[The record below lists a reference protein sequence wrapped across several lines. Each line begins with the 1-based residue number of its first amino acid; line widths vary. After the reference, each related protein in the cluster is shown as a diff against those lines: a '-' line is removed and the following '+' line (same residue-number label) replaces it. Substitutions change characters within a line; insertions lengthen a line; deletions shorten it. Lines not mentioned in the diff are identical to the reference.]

1 MIEIKEVKRM
11 FEDFTVKYSINC
23 IINVEKI
30 VDTKML
36 TNSST
41 EDIQKEIGKQIL
53 ESIKNYGS
61 DVVFDAMNKLIDAQ
75 HD

>member
-30 VDTKML
+30 VDTKVL